1 MQKAIILA
9 LKEEGSK
16 EINLK
21 FSKGRNDLNNENEFI
36 DGSKNITYKT

>member
-9 LKEEGSK
+9 LKEGSK